1 MSGWPLPYQ
10 EGFAVGQRYADADRE
25 NGYPLGSGADTVLAE
40 AVEAREDISRSWRAF
55 KLGIARGYRSVAMSK
70 LGGKWGT

>member
-1 MSGWPLPYQ
+1 MNWPLPYA

-25 NGYPLGSGADTVLAE
+25 NGYSLGSGADTVLAE
-40 AVEAREDISRSWRAF
+40 AVEAREHAYGRSWRAF
-55 KLGIARGYRSVAMSK
+55 KLGVARGYRLAAMSQ